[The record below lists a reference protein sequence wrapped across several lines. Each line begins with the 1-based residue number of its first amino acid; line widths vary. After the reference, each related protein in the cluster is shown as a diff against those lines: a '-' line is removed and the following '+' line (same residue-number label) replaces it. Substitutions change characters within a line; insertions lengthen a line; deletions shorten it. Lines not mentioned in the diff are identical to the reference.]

1 MRKSLLTW
9 WDQHQQVTAALL
21 CQHPIMLHPM
31 DPSTKTHDLA
41 KPVYSVRLLSQRSDQ
56 NVDFEDGLEAFV
68 VSIVE

>member
-1 MRKSLLTW
+1 
-9 WDQHQQVTAALL
+9 
-21 CQHPIMLHPM
+21 MLHPM
-31 DPSTKTHDLA
+31 DPSTKTRDLA

>member
-1 MRKSLLTW
+1 MRKSLPTW

-31 DPSTKTHDLA
+31 APGTKTRDLA
-41 KPVYSVRLLSQRSDQ
+41 TPVYSVRLLSQRSDQ